1 MFSVHEVF
9 ETVAEKY
16 DVMNDAMSL
25 GIHRVW
31 KDIFMQRLAPTP
43 GTKLLDV
50 AGGTGKHTHYLF
62 PSQCCIVCSFNDPE
76 CLTEVYY

>member
-1 MFSVHEVF
+1 MFILFSVHEVF

-25 GIHRVW
+25 GIHRIW
-31 KDIFMQRLAPTP
+31 KDIFLQRLAPTH

-50 AGGTGKHTHYLF
+50 AGGTGSNISLFYLS
-62 PSQCCIVCSFNDPE
+62 PTNIINIKV
-76 CLTEVYY
+76 